1 MTIKSFLICNS
12 DGLPFYSKKI
22 DQNFEDYDPHL
33 FSGWIS
39 AISIIGKK
47 LFHEEIAT
55 LSFGINKKASI
66 VILPREFF
74 GFDKVIFFVF
84 LCENEIDHKK
94 LRQLCTNILIEAKGY
109 LKTVP
114 LQSDE
119 RFKLKIDKVVDSM
132 KDSFL

>member
-1 MTIKSFLICNS
+1 MIKSFLICNS

-22 DQNFEDYDPHL
+22 DQNFKDYDPHL

-47 LFHEEIAT
+47 LFQEEIAT

-84 LCENEIDHKK
+84 LIQDEIDHKQ
-94 LRQLCTNILIEAKGY
+94 LRQLCTNILIESKEY

>member
-1 MTIKSFLICNS
+1 
-12 DGLPFYSKKI
+12 
-22 DQNFEDYDPHL
+22 L
-33 FSGWIS
+33 FQ
-39 AISIIGKK
+39 
-47 LFHEEIAT
+47 EEIAT
-55 LSFGINKKASI
+55 LSFGIKNKASI

-84 LCENEIDHKK
+84 LISNEIDHKK

-119 RFKLKIDKVVDSM
+119 RFKIKIDKVVDSM

>member
-1 MTIKSFLICNS
+1 MIKSFLICNS
-12 DGLPFYSKKI
+12 DGLPFYSKVI
-22 DQNFEDYDPHL
+22 DKNFKDYDPHL

-47 LFHEEIAT
+47 LFQEEIAT

-84 LCENEIDHKK
+84 LSENEIDHKK
-94 LRQLCTNILIEAKGY
+94 LRQLCTNILIEAKEY

-114 LQSDE
+114 LESDQ
-119 RFKLKIDKVVDSM
+119 RFKMKIDKVVDSM
-132 KDSFL
+132 KDLFL